1 MIKIDFDKYHHLKHD
16 QPILVGVSGGIDS
29 LALFS
34 LLGAAGYQVIVAHYN
49 HSLRPEADEDA
60 LYVEQVAKRYGCQF
74 IGGKGA
80 VKSIAAAER
89 LSLEAAARKARYTF
103 LFEQAEAH
111 QAQAVAVGH
120 NADDQVE
127 TVLLHIL
134 RGSGLAGVAGMQ
146 TRSFLPQFST
156 HIPLIRPLLNFW
168 RTDLEAYCHENGLVP
183 RFDATN
189 ADVEY
194 TRNSIRHELLP
205 VLAEYNPQ
213 IKTRLL
219 SLSVRARES
228 LSIVDDVV
236 NEQYQKALRD
246 LDRDYR
252 SFDRQAVTTMPATL
266 RSELVRRAVREI
278 LPLHDDVDQSAI
290 MRAVDLVDQLE
301 RSQRVD
307 LADGLVGMVDGD
319 RFYIVRE
326 GAEIRDKRYP
336 QLTSGLVLD
345 LEVPG
350 AVALDPYWVIIAER
364 LSIDEPISIGNP
376 RNEVILDADRLQL
389 PFTVR
394 GRLDG
399 DRFQQLGMTEGR
411 MKIGDFFTNLK
422 IASRLRKNWP
432 LVLSGDQII
441 WVAGL
446 QIAETVKV
454 TQETRNF
461 IKLRLEPVKNGE

>member
-1 MIKIDFDKYHHLKHD
+1 MIKIDFEKNNHLKRD
-16 QPILVGVSGGIDS
+16 QPVLVGVSGGIDS

-34 LLGAAGYQVIVAHYN
+34 LLVEAGYQVIVAHYN
-49 HSLRPEADEDA
+49 HSIRPEADEDA
-60 LYVEQVAKRYGCQF
+60 LYVEQIANRFGCQF
-74 IGGKGA
+74 IGGKGD
-80 VKSIAAAER
+80 VKAIAAAER

-103 LFEQAEAH
+103 LFEQAEVT

-127 TVLLHIL
+127 TILLHIL
-134 RGSGLAGVAGMQ
+134 RGTGLAGVAGMQ
-146 TRSFLPQFST
+146 NRSFLPQFYT
-156 HIPLIRPLLNFW
+156 HIPLVRPLLNIW
-168 RTDLEAYCHENGLVP
+168 RTDLELYCKENGLIP

-205 VLAEYNPQ
+205 ILAEYNPQ

-219 SLSVRARES
+219 SLSLRAREA

-236 NEQYQKALRD
+236 NDQYQQSLRD

-252 SFDRQAVTTMPATL
+252 SFDRQAVKSMPATL

-278 LPLHDDVDQSAI
+278 LSLHDDVDQSAI
-290 MRAVDLVDQLE
+290 MRAVDLADQSE

-307 LADGLVGMVDGD
+307 LADGLVGLVDGD
-319 RFYIVRE
+319 RFYIARE
-326 GAEIRDKRYP
+326 SAEIRDKRYP
-336 QLTSGLVLD
+336 QLQTGLVLD

-350 AVALDPYWVIIAER
+350 AIVLDPYWVINAEK

-399 DRFQQLGMTEGR
+399 DRFQQLGMAEGR

-422 IASRLRKNWP
+422 IPSRLRKNWP

-441 WVAGL
+441 WVAGC

-454 TQETRNF
+454 THETRNF
-461 IKLRLEPVKNGE
+461 VKLRLEPLKNGE